1 MGYSLSLPG
10 EHQRQNAAL
19 ACEAIV
25 AAGLHLSF
33 DVVQHAL
40 QHIQWPGRFE
50 KINET
55 LILDAAHNPHAAEA
69 LVKTWQTEFP
79 KKKASIIFG
88 SVEEKATHGILSK
101 LSEIAEEFHFVPVNS
116 QRGLA
121 PESHVVKVKS
131 VVHSDLASALDATIG
146 RTTLLTG
153 SLFLLGEA
161 KALLSKNKFRTTSQ

>member
-1 MGYSLSLPG
+1 
-10 EHQRQNAAL
+10 
-19 ACEAIV
+19 
-25 AAGLHLSF
+25 
-33 DVVQHAL
+33 VVQHAL

-50 KINET
+50 KITET

-69 LVKTWQTEFP
+69 LVKTWRTEFP

-88 SVEEKATHGILSK
+88 SVEDKATDGVLSK

-116 QRGLA
+116 ERGLA
-121 PESHVVKVKS
+121 PESHAVEVKS
-131 VVHSDLASALDATIG
+131 VVHSDLTSAFDATIG